1 MGKLVLGLDIGITSV
16 GYGIVDIDEN
26 RFVDYGVRLFKEG
39 TAANNEDRR
48 VKRGARRL
56 KRRQKNRIND
66 MKNLLEKEGILNK
79 DYKVLNNPYEIRVK
93 GLSHELSNDELV
105 CALLHITKHR
115 GSSLETSADEVK
127 DDEVMKNVL
136 NNNQKLLSDGKYICQ
151 VQLQRLKEE
160 GKVRGFNNN
169 FKTDDYI
176 KEVTQILSCQ
186 NISKE
191 TSQKIIDIIKR
202 KRAYYE
208 GPGSEKSPTPYGRW
222 IDFGVEP
229 IDLIEKMR
237 GKCSVCPDQLRAPK
251 NSYSAE
257 LFNLLNDLN
266 NLSIN
271 HEKITI
277 DQKKDIIEFV
287 KEKGNIT
294 IKQLCKILD
303 VDIENISG
311 FRIDKNEKPLLT
323 EFKGFK
329 KVKKVFDEYQ
339 NIDYL
344 NDTDIVDDIIDVL
357 TKSKGVEERKN
368 TLKEKYPHYSDQ
380 LLLDLSKIKGIS
392 QYHSLSF
399 KALRMLNKEMVTSE
413 LNQMQLLHELDLF
426 DKNRKSTK
434 GQKRI
439 YADDEAILSPVA
451 KRAQRETFKVVNKLR
466 EIYGEFDSIVI
477 ETTRD
482 KNTNEQKKRIGDIQ
496 KYYENQNKEVNK
508 LLKEKGF
515 NPETI
520 NNKTKLKIR
529 LYLEQDCK
537 SAYTLKQ
544 IDLNT
549 LIYDENAYEIDHI
562 IPISVS
568 LDDSINNKVL
578 ATHNENQAK
587 GNLTPIDA
595 YLKGKFNDMG
605 CNIDEYK
612 SVVLTN
618 KKINRKKKNYLLY
631 EKDITKFTN
640 IQDFIARNLVDT
652 SYANRVVM
660 NTLSHYFKDNNI
672 PTKVHTIKGSATN
685 VFRKRINLEKDRE
698 QDYMHHAIDALI
710 VASIKKLNLLNT
722 YLGKYNI
729 NELYN
734 EETGEVFPVG
744 EDKELLDSKYIE
756 FIQNLKAI
764 HEESYRYYNGL
775 IQKEKMQFKPI
786 KISHK
791 IDTKANRQIS
801 DETIYSTRKV
811 EDKDMVVKKYSDIHD
826 PKFDKLTNDIINND
840 NLERWL
846 MYKND
851 PQTFQIIQDIILNHF
866 NTYKK
871 DKDIYSKKEKK
882 GKVIY
887 NLKGSNN
894 PLAEYKKE
902 HGKVRKYSKKNNG
915 PEVTMMKYTDG
926 QFNSGIDISNNYQ
939 SENKKVVL
947 LQVSPYRTD
956 FYVSPEGKYN
966 FVTVRYK
973 DVFYKKSINKYT
985 IDKEWYKKQKEK
997 KKIKD
1002 DWKFVCSLHHDELIG
1017 VMKKEG
1023 STYVYDL
1030 STEEDGYTRYYD
1042 NDIEILKFTATNND
1056 DKGIFEVKPIYTYC
1070 KTRLKISV
1078 GTLIEIKKYATDV
1091 LGNLYEVKDNVL
1103 KFEWD

>member
-1 MGKLVLGLDIGITSV
+1 MGRLVLGLDIGITSV
-16 GYGIVDIDEN
+16 GYGIIDIDEN
-26 RFVDYGVRLFKEG
+26 KFVDYGVRLFKEG

-48 VKRGARRL
+48 TKRGARRL

-66 MKNLLEKEGILNK
+66 MKKLLAKEGILNK
-79 DYKVLNNPYEIRVK
+79 DYEGLNNPYEIRVK
-93 GLSHELSNDELV
+93 GLTQELSNNELV

-115 GSSLETSADEVK
+115 GSHLETSADEAK

-136 NNNQKLLSDGKYICQ
+136 NNNQKLLKDGKYICQ
-151 VQLQRLKEE
+151 IQLQRLKDE

-169 FKTDDYI
+169 FKTEDYI
-176 KEVTQILSCQ
+176 KEVIQILSYQ
-186 NISKE
+186 NISDDI
-191 TSQKIIDIIKR
+191 SQRIIDIIKR

-222 IDFGVEP
+222 VDFGVEP

-237 GKCSVCPDQLRAPK
+237 GKCSVYPDQLRAPK

-271 HEKITI
+271 HEKITTK
-277 DQKKDIIEFV
+277 QKEDIIKFV
-287 KEKGNIT
+287 IEKGNIT

-329 KVKKVFDEYQ
+329 KVKKVFDAHQ
-339 NIDYL
+339 NKDYSD
-344 NDTDIVDDIIDVL
+344 DTDIVDDIIDIL
-357 TKSKGVEERKN
+357 TKLKGVEERRKA
-368 TLKEKYPHYSDQ
+368 LKDKYPHYSDQ
-380 LLLDLSKIKGIS
+380 LLLDLSEIKGIS

-399 KALRMLNKEMVTSE
+399 KALRMLNKEMLMSE
-413 LNQMQLLHELDLF
+413 LNQIQLLHELNLF

-451 KRAQRETFKVVNKLR
+451 KRAQREAFKVINKLR
-466 EIYGEFDSIVI
+466 EIYGEFDSIVV

-482 KNTNEQKKRIGDIQ
+482 KNTNEQTKRIRETQ
-496 KYYENQNKEVNK
+496 KYYDNQNKEVNQ

-515 NPETI
+515 NPDTI
-520 NNKTKLKIR
+520 NNKIKLKIR
-529 LYLEQDCK
+529 LYIEQDGK
-537 SAYTLKQ
+537 SVYTLKP

-549 LIYDENAYEIDHI
+549 LIYDESAYEVDHI

-578 ATHNENQAK
+578 ATHNENQEK

-595 YLKGKFNDMG
+595 YLKGKFNDLG

-612 SVVLTN
+612 TVVLSN
-618 KKINRKKKNYLLY
+618 KNINRKKKSYLLY

-660 NTLSHYFKDNNI
+660 NTLSHYFKDNSI

-710 VASIKKLNLLNT
+710 VASIKKLNLLST

-729 NELYN
+729 DELYN
-734 EETGEVFPVG
+734 EETGEVFLVG
-744 EDKELLDSKYIE
+744 EDKKLLDSKYIE
-756 FIQNLKAI
+756 FISNLKAI

-775 IQKEKMQFKPI
+775 LQKENMRFKPI

-791 IDTKANRQIS
+791 IDTKANRKIS
-801 DETIYSTRKV
+801 DETIYSTRKQ
-811 EDKDMVVKKYSDIHD
+811 DGKDMVVKKYSDIYD

-851 PQTFQIIQDIILNHF
+851 PQTFRIIQDIILNHF
-866 NTYKK
+866 NSYKK

-894 PLAEYKKE
+894 PLAEYKNE
-902 HGKVRKYSKKNNG
+902 HGKVRKYTKKNNG
-915 PEVTMMKYTDG
+915 PEITMMKYTDG
-926 QFNSGIDISNNYQ
+926 QFNSGIDISDNYQ

-966 FVTVRYK
+966 FVTIRYK

-985 IDKEWYKKQKEK
+985 IAKEWYTEQKTK

-1023 STYVYDL
+1023 SKYIYDL
-1030 STEEDGYTRYYD
+1030 STEQDGYTRYYD
-1042 NDIEILKFTATNND
+1042 NDMEILKFTATNND

-1070 KTRLKISV
+1070 KKQLMLSV
-1078 GTLIEIKKYATDV
+1078 GPFLKVKKYATDV
-1091 LGNLYEVKDNVL
+1091 LGNIYEVKDNVL
-1103 KFEWD
+1103 KLEWD